1 MRKQRKRGQRRLAE
15 RWELRTSLDKEE
27 VEKEEGEGKEK
38 EEMEEV
44 GKKGVVEKVVLAF
57 LSPFFRTCC
66 IDFISNVKLVNITIY
81 V

>member
-27 VEKEEGEGKEK
+27 VEKEEGK
-38 EEMEEV
+38 EEMAEME
-44 GKKGVVEKVVLAF
+44 KKEVVEKMVLAF
-57 LSPFFRTCC
+57 LSPFCRTCC